1 MLRCIK
7 KYFVLN
13 PFVKG
18 NIELSIIIITGILS
32 YVFNFMIIKLFP
44 VINIIGG
51 VLVIASFL
59 FHIYCEK
66 SHREAHKS
74 TGNIQKLVTYG
85 IYSKMRH
92 PIYLS
97 IIVIYVGFSLFFNSW
112 LSLIIAILFS
122 ATWFFSAIQEEKGL
136 IEIFGQEYIDYKSK
150 TKWRIIPGI
159 F

>member
-7 KYFVLN
+7 KYFAIN

-32 YVFNFMIIKLFP
+32 YVFNFSIIKLFP

-59 FHIYCEK
+59 FHIDCEK

-74 TGNIQKLVTYG
+74 TENIQKLVT
-85 IYSKMRH
+85 
-92 PIYLS
+92 
-97 IIVIYVGFSLFFNSW
+97 
-112 LSLIIAILFS
+112 
-122 ATWFFSAIQEEKGL
+122 
-136 IEIFGQEYIDYKSK
+136 
-150 TKWRIIPGI
+150 
-159 F
+159 